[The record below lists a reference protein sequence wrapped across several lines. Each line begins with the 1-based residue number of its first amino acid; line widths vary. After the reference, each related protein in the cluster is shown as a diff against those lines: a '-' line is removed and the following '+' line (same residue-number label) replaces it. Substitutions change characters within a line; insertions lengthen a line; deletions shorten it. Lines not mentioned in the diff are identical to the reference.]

1 MSFGS
6 LSGNAIAALNA
17 GAALAG
23 CLHNT
28 GEGGISRT
36 TAQAANWCSRSARP
50 TSAAATTSGRF
61 DLDRLK
67 ALVAARRCG
76 RWRSS

>member
-1 MSFGS
+1 MRQGAGGRSNRRHAFRPESVVNISAMSFGS

-28 GEGGISRT
+28 GEAASPRT
-36 TAQAANWCSRSARP
+36 TA
-50 TSAAATTSGRF
+50 
-61 DLDRLK
+61 K
-67 ALVAARRCG
+67 VA
-76 RWRSS
+76 S